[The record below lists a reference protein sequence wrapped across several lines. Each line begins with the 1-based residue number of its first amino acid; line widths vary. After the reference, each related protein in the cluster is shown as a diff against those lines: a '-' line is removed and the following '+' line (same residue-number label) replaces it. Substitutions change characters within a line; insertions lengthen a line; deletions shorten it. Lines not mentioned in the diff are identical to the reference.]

1 MRVAIIH
8 DYLTQFG
15 GAERVLKILMELF
28 PAAPVYTLVHDPN
41 VTAGV
46 LDARRIRTSFLQKVP
61 LARSRHRLFPLFMP
75 LAVEQFDLS
84 AYDLVLS
91 ASHSFGK
98 GVITRPETLHISYC
112 FTPLRY
118 AWDDSHRYVREFGV
132 PAVLRALVPVALTY
146 VRVWDAHAADRVDHF
161 LAISRF
167 VGERIAKYYGRP
179 STVIYP
185 PVDTDQFRPGVP
197 GERFLV
203 VSRLLPYK
211 RIDLAVEACNRL
223 RVPLDIVGTGPEEE
237 RLRQLAGPTIRFH
250 GFLPDEAIAR
260 LYAACRAFLFPQEE
274 DFGITVLEAAAAGR
288 PVVAFRG
295 GGALETVIE
304 EETGIFF
311 DQQTAESLVVGMEAA
326 MRQSWEPAR
335 IRRHALR
342 FDIPEFRRQ
351 FLETVR
357 ELWRAFP
364 RKRAGVVDH
373 LHWLDDTPEALARA
387 PASPAFAQPSPRL
400 RPAGKASMGVTTD
413 SQAPWASAHGA
424 PPSLVSV
431 PAPRST
437 AEQSKS
443 S

>member
-28 PAAPVYTLVHDPN
+28 PAAPVYTLVHDPR
-41 VTAGV
+41 VTEGV
-46 LDARRIRTSFLQKVP
+46 LDARRIRTSFLQRVP

-98 GVITRPETLHISYC
+98 GVITKPETLHVSYC

-132 PAVLRALVPVALTY
+132 PAVLRALVPAALTY
-146 VRVWDAHAADRVDHF
+146 VRVWDVHAADRVDQF
-161 LAISRF
+161 LAISEF
-167 VGERIAKYYGRP
+167 VAQRIAKYYGRT
-179 STVIYP
+179 STVIPP
-185 PVDTDQFRPGVP
+185 PVDTTRFLPGGPVSD
-197 GERFLV
+197 RFLV

-211 RIDLAVEACNRL
+211 RIDLAIEACNRL
-223 RVPLDIVGTGPEEE
+223 RLPLDIVGTGPEEE
-237 RLRQLAGPTIRFH
+237 RLRALAGPTIRFH
-250 GFLPDEAIAR
+250 GFLPDAVVAR
-260 LYAACRAFLFPQEE
+260 MYASCRAFLFPQEE

-295 GGALETVIE
+295 GGALETVVE
-304 EETGIFF
+304 NVSGVFVDAQTG
-311 DQQTAESLVVGMEAA
+311 ESLAA
-326 MRQSWEPAR
+326 GIETMLRQPWDPAA

-342 FDIPEFRRQ
+342 FDVSEFRRQ
-351 FLETVR
+351 FISTVR
-357 ELWRAFP
+357 SLWRAFP

-373 LHWLDDTPEALARA
+373 LQWLADVPDTRRERPSAVSHPLAERA
-387 PASPAFAQPSPRL
+387 VAE
-400 RPAGKASMGVTTD
+400 
-413 SQAPWASAHGA
+413 H
-424 PPSLVSV
+424 SV
-431 PAPRST
+431 LS
-437 AEQSKS
+437 
-443 S
+443 

>member
-28 PAAPVYTLVHDPN
+28 PAAPVYTLVHDPR

-98 GVITRPETLHISYC
+98 GVITRPETLHVSYC

-132 PAVLRALVPVALTY
+132 PALLRALVPAALTY
-146 VRVWDAHAADRVDHF
+146 VRVWDVHAADRVDQF
-161 LAISRF
+161 LAISNF
-167 VGERIAKYYGRP
+167 VAERIAKYYGRT
-179 STVIYP
+179 STVIPP
-185 PVDTDQFRPGVP
+185 PVDTSRFLPGSSVSD
-197 GERFLV
+197 RFLV

-211 RIDLAVEACNRL
+211 RIDLAIEACNRL
-223 RVPLDIVGTGPEEE
+223 RLPLDIVGTGPEEE
-237 RLRQLAGPTIRFH
+237 RLRAMAGPTIRFH
-250 GFLPDEAIAR
+250 GFLPDTAVAR
-260 LYAACRAFLFPQEE
+260 MYASCRAFLFPQEE

-304 EETGIFF
+304 GTSGIFV
-311 DQQTAESLVVGMEAA
+311 DHQTVESLAA
-326 MRQSWEPAR
+326 GIETALRQSWDPAA

-342 FDIPEFRRQ
+342 FDVSEFRRQ
-351 FLETVR
+351 FIDTLR
-357 ELWRAFP
+357 ALWRAFP
-364 RKRAGVVDH
+364 RKRTGVVDH
-373 LHWLDDTPEALARA
+373 LHWLTDPAEKLDRRSPVLSHPLAEAR
-387 PASPAFAQPSPRL
+387 
-400 RPAGKASMGVTTD
+400 VTEH
-413 SQAPWASAHGA
+413 SV
-424 PPSLVSV
+424 VS
-431 PAPRST
+431 
-437 AEQSKS
+437 
-443 S
+443 

>member
-28 PAAPVYTLVHDPN
+28 PSAPVYTLVHDTR
-41 VTAGV
+41 VTEGV
-46 LDARRIRTSFLQKVP
+46 LDARRIRTSFLQRIP

-84 AYDLVLS
+84 AYDLVIS

-98 GVITRPETLHISYC
+98 GVITRPDTLHVSYC

-132 PAVLRALVPVALTY
+132 PAVLRALVPAALTY
-146 VRVWDAHAADRVDHF
+146 VRIWDAHAADRVDHF

-167 VGERIAKYYGRP
+167 VAERIAKYYGRT
-179 STVIYP
+179 STVLYP
-185 PVDTDQFRPGVP
+185 PVDTEQFRPGSAV
-197 GERFLV
+197 GDRFLV

-237 RLRQLAGPTIRFH
+237 RLRDLAGPTVRFH
-250 GFLPDEAIAR
+250 GFLPDAAIAR

-274 DFGITVLEAAAAGR
+274 DFGITVLEAASAGR
-288 PVVAFRG
+288 PVVAFRS
-295 GGALETVIE
+295 GGALETVVE
-304 EETGIFF
+304 GETGVFF
-311 DQQTAESLVVGMEAA
+311 DHQTVESLVSGMEAA
-326 MRQSWEPAR
+326 MRQPWDTAR
-335 IRRHALR
+335 IRSHALR
-342 FDIPEFRRQ
+342 FDVAEFRQQ

-357 ELWRAFP
+357 ALWRAFP

-373 LHWLDDTPEALARA
+373 LHWLADVPSTPRA
-387 PASPAFAQPSPRL
+387 
-400 RPAGKASMGVTTD
+400 
-413 SQAPWASAHGA
+413 
-424 PPSLVSV
+424 SV
-431 PAPRST
+431 PAPLAAAVPAGQSSGMPSSSRVSTSRAWRSDAQPEPT
-437 AEQSKS
+437 PLIRKVGA
-443 S
+443 